1 MKNYAEQLQ
10 ELTSALSYISGLT
23 TCFMGFLNQ
32 YAAAFGVIFTA
43 LTFLSNIYFHRLRL
57 KQADSKDE

>member
-10 ELTSALSYISGLT
+10 EIASMLAYIGGLT
-23 TCFMGFLNQ
+23 TCFLGFLNE

-43 LTFLSNIYFHRLRL
+43 LTFLSNVYFHRLRL
-57 KQADSKDE
+57 KQVDSKDE